1 MNKQKQRKGFTSKF
15 GFLMATVGSAV
26 GLGNLWSFPYR
37 VGEGGGAIFVFI
49 YIIMVCLVG
58 IIAMIGEF
66 VIGKRSQMNVI
77 DTYGGISKWFKWL
90 GYLGVIVPFLILC
103 YYQVIGGWSIKYMV
117 DYIGG
122 IGVASGAGNVSD
134 MFGTFTTSV
143 GMPVVFLFVFAFIV
157 AIVVLFGVNK
167 GIEKASKIL
176 MPALFV
182 CLIIVMIKSL
192 TLPNAVKGLEFL
204 FKPDFSKVNGAKI
217 GTTILSALGQVFF
230 SMSLGMGINVA
241 YGSYMKDNMN
251 IGKSAVL
258 IGVLDTVIAMLAG
271 MAIFPA
277 VFSFGL
283 EPSSG
288 PGLLFVVL
296 AEVFASMGPVA
307 GRIFGA
313 IFFMLVILAATT
325 SSIALLEVPV
335 QFIVERFHI
344 NRKLASMCVAG
355 IVFGIGAFIAMSFG
369 VKNLQVEGV
378 DLLTLFD
385 SVTNKLILPITSA
398 ATCLLIGYKV
408 KPKNLM
414 DDLEA
419 NTIHKVRIYKIW
431 GVLIRYVT
439 PIGILAV
446 LGIGLKEIIVGD
458 AGFKT
463 LGGKLTIIL
472 SAVVLIG
479 FCVLGNVIGN
489 LVEKNKLQ
497 NKLKN

>member
-1 MNKQKQRKGFTSKF
+1 MINKKQNKGFTSKF

-26 GLGNLWSFPYR
+26 GLGNLWSFPYK
-37 VGEGGGAIFVFI
+37 VGEGGGAAFVFI

-58 IIAMIGEF
+58 VVAMIGEF
-66 VIGKRSQMNVI
+66 VIGKRSRVNVI

-122 IGVASGAGNVSD
+122 IGVASGANNVGD

-143 GMPVVFLFVFAFIV
+143 GMPVVYLLVFALVVGI
-157 AIVVLFGVNK
+157 IVLFGVNK

-182 CLIIVMIKSL
+182 CLIVVVIKGL
-192 TLPNAVKGLEFL
+192 TLPNAAKGLEFL
-204 FKPDFSKVNGAKI
+204 FKPDFGKI
-217 GTTILSALGQVFF
+217 TGSTVLSALGQVFF

-241 YGSYMKDNMN
+241 YGSYMKDSMN
-251 IGKSAVL
+251 IGKSAVMV
-258 IGVLDTVIAMLAG
+258 GVLDTIMALLAG

-283 EPSSG
+283 TPTAG

-335 QFIVERFHI
+335 QFVVERFHI
-344 NRKLASMCVAG
+344 NRKLASLCIAG

-369 VKNLQVEGV
+369 VPSLQVEGV

-385 SVTNKLILPITSA
+385 SITNKLILPITA
-398 ATCLLIGYKV
+398 ASTCLLVGYKV
-408 KPKNLM
+408 KPKNLF
-414 DDLEA
+414 DDLQA
-419 NTIHKVRIYKIW
+419 DSKSKIIIYKIW
-431 GVLIRYVT
+431 GFLIRYVT
-439 PIGILAV
+439 PIGILCV
-446 LGIGLKEIIVGD
+446 LGIGINEVITGG
-458 AGFKT
+458 AGFET
-463 LGGKLTIIL
+463 LAGKLSIIL
-472 SAVVLIG
+472 SALMLVVLS
-479 FCVLGNVIGN
+479 VVAN
-489 LVEKNKLQ
+489 LIANYLDKKKLYD
-497 NKLKN
+497 

>member
-1 MNKQKQRKGFTSKF
+1 MSKQKSSKGFTSKF

-37 VGEGGGAIFVFI
+37 VGQGGGAAFVFI
-49 YIIMVCLVG
+49 YILMVCLVG
-58 IIAMIGEF
+58 VIAMIGEF
-66 VIGKRSQMNVI
+66 VIGKRSGVNVI
-77 DTYGGISKWFKWL
+77 DTYGGISKWAKWL
-90 GYLGVIVPFLILC
+90 GYLGVVVPFLILC

-122 IGVASGAGNVSD
+122 IGVASGSSHVGD

-143 GMPVVFLFVFAFIV
+143 GMPVLYLFIFAFVV
-157 AIVVLFGVNK
+157 AIIVLFGVNK

-182 CLIIVMIKSL
+182 CLIIVVIKSL
-192 TLPNAVKGLEFL
+192 TLPNASEGLLFL
-204 FKPDFSKVNGAKI
+204 FKPDFTKVNGS
-217 GTTILSALGQVFF
+217 TILSALGQVFF

-251 IGKSAVL
+251 IGKSSVMV
-258 IGVLDTVIAMLAG
+258 GVMDTVIAMLAG

-283 EPSSG
+283 EPTAG

-385 SVTNKLILPITSA
+385 SITNKIILPITA
-398 ATCLLIGYKV
+398 ASTCLLIGYKV
-408 KPKNLM
+408 KPNNLL
-414 DDLEA
+414 DDLGA
-419 NTIHKVRIYKIW
+419 DTKNKITIYKIW
-431 GVLIRYVT
+431 GFLIRYVT
-439 PIGILAV
+439 PVGILCV
-446 LGIGLKEIIVGD
+446 LGIGIYEVFSGQ
-458 AGFKT
+458 AGFT
-463 LGGKLTIIL
+463 TIGGKLTIVL
-472 SAVVLIG
+472 TAVFLVL
-479 FCVLGNVIGN
+479 FSVAANAVAN
-489 LVEKNKLQ
+489 YWDSK
-497 NKLKN
+497 KLKNKIK

>member
-1 MNKQKQRKGFTSKF
+1 
-15 GFLMATVGSAV
+15 MATVGSAV

-37 VGEGGGAIFVFI
+37 VGQGGGAAFVFI
-49 YIIMVCLVG
+49 YILMVCLVG
-58 IIAMIGEF
+58 VIAMIGEF
-66 VIGKRSQMNVI
+66 VIGKRSGVNVI
-77 DTYGGISKWFKWL
+77 DTYGGISKWAKWL
-90 GYLGVIVPFLILC
+90 GYLGVVVPFLILC

-122 IGVASGAGNVSD
+122 IGVASGSSHVGD

-143 GMPVVFLFVFAFIV
+143 GMPVLYLFIFAFVV
-157 AIVVLFGVNK
+157 AIIVLFGVNK

-182 CLIIVMIKSL
+182 CLIIVVIKSL
-192 TLPNAVKGLEFL
+192 TLPNASEGLLFL
-204 FKPDFSKVNGAKI
+204 FKPDFTKVNGS
-217 GTTILSALGQVFF
+217 TILSALGQVFF

-251 IGKSAVL
+251 IGKSSVL
-258 IGVLDTVIAMLAG
+258 VGVMDTVIAMLAG

-283 EPSSG
+283 EPTAG

-307 GRIFGA
+307 GRIFGT

-335 QFIVERFHI
+335 QFIVEKFHI

-385 SVTNKLILPITSA
+385 SITNKIILPITA
-398 ATCLLIGYKV
+398 ASTCLLIGYKV
-408 KPKNLM
+408 KPNNLL
-414 DDLEA
+414 DDLGA
-419 NTIHKVRIYKIW
+419 DTKNKITIYKIW
-431 GVLIRYVT
+431 GFLIRYVT
-439 PIGILAV
+439 PVGILCV
-446 LGIGLKEIIVGD
+446 LGIGIYEVFSGQ
-458 AGFKT
+458 AGFT
-463 LGGKLTIIL
+463 TIGGKLTIVL
-472 SAVVLIG
+472 TAVFLVL
-479 FCVLGNVIGN
+479 FSVAANAVAN
-489 LVEKNKLQ
+489 YWDSK
-497 NKLKN
+497 KLKNKIK

>member
-1 MNKQKQRKGFTSKF
+1 MSKQKSSKGFTSKF

-37 VGEGGGAIFVFI
+37 VGQGGGAAFVFI
-49 YIIMVCLVG
+49 YILMVCLVG
-58 IIAMIGEF
+58 VIAMIGEF
-66 VIGKRSQMNVI
+66 VIGKRSGVNVI
-77 DTYGGISKWFKWL
+77 DTYGGISKWAKWL
-90 GYLGVIVPFLILC
+90 GYLGVVVPFLILC

-122 IGVASGAGNVSD
+122 IGVASGSSHVGD

-143 GMPVVFLFVFAFIV
+143 GMPVLYLFIFAFVV
-157 AIVVLFGVNK
+157 AIIVLFGVNK

-182 CLIIVMIKSL
+182 CLIIVVIKSI
-192 TLPNAVKGLEFL
+192 TLPNASEGLLFL
-204 FKPDFSKVNGAKI
+204 FKPDFTKVNGS
-217 GTTILSALGQVFF
+217 TILSALGQVFF

-251 IGKSAVL
+251 IGKSSVL
-258 IGVLDTVIAMLAG
+258 VGVMDTVIAMLAG

-283 EPSSG
+283 EPTAG

-307 GRIFGA
+307 GRIFGT

-335 QFIVERFHI
+335 QFIVEKFHI

-385 SVTNKLILPITSA
+385 SITNKIILPITA
-398 ATCLLIGYKV
+398 ASTCLLIGYKV
-408 KPKNLM
+408 KPNNLL
-414 DDLEA
+414 DDLGA
-419 NTIHKVRIYKIW
+419 DTKNKITIYKIW
-431 GVLIRYVT
+431 GFLIRYVT
-439 PIGILAV
+439 PVGILCV
-446 LGIGLKEIIVGD
+446 LGIGIYEVFSGQ
-458 AGFKT
+458 AGFT
-463 LGGKLTIIL
+463 TIGGKLTIVL
-472 SAVVLIG
+472 TAVFLVL
-479 FCVLGNVIGN
+479 FSVAANAVAN
-489 LVEKNKLQ
+489 YWDSK
-497 NKLKN
+497 KLKNKIK

>member
-1 MNKQKQRKGFTSKF
+1 MSKQKSSKGFTSKF

-37 VGEGGGAIFVFI
+37 VGQGGGAAFVFI
-49 YIIMVCLVG
+49 YILMVCLVG
-58 IIAMIGEF
+58 VIAMIGEF
-66 VIGKRSQMNVI
+66 VIGKRSGVNVI
-77 DTYGGISKWFKWL
+77 DTYGGISKWAKWL
-90 GYLGVIVPFLILC
+90 GYLGVVVPFLILC

-122 IGVASGAGNVSD
+122 IGVASGTSHVGD

-143 GMPVVFLFVFAFIV
+143 GMPVLYLFIFAFVV
-157 AIVVLFGVNK
+157 AIIVLFGVNK

-182 CLIIVMIKSL
+182 CLIIVVIKSL
-192 TLPNAVKGLEFL
+192 TLPNASEGLLFL
-204 FKPDFSKVNGAKI
+204 FKPDFTKVNGS
-217 GTTILSALGQVFF
+217 TILSALGQVFF

-251 IGKSAVL
+251 IGKSSVL
-258 IGVLDTVIAMLAG
+258 VGVMDTVIAMLAG

-283 EPSSG
+283 EPTAG

-307 GRIFGA
+307 GRIFGT

-335 QFIVERFHI
+335 QFIVEKFHI

-385 SVTNKLILPITSA
+385 SITNKIILPITA
-398 ATCLLIGYKV
+398 ASTCLLIGYKV
-408 KPKNLM
+408 KPNNLL
-414 DDLEA
+414 DDLGA
-419 NTIHKVRIYKIW
+419 DTKNKITIYKIW
-431 GVLIRYVT
+431 GFLIRYVT
-439 PIGILAV
+439 PVGILCV
-446 LGIGLKEIIVGD
+446 LGIGIYEVFSGQ
-458 AGFKT
+458 AGFT
-463 LGGKLTIIL
+463 TIGGKLTIVL
-472 SAVVLIG
+472 TAVFLVL
-479 FCVLGNVIGN
+479 FSVAANAVAN
-489 LVEKNKLQ
+489 YWDSK
-497 NKLKN
+497 KLKNKIK

>member
-1 MNKQKQRKGFTSKF
+1 MDNQKHKKGFSSKF

-26 GLGNLWSFPYR
+26 GLGNLWSFPYKA
-37 VGEGGGAIFVFI
+37 GQGGGAAFVFI

-58 IIAMIGEF
+58 VIAMIGEF
-66 VIGKRSQMNVI
+66 AIGKRSGVNVI
-77 DTYGGISKWFKWL
+77 DTYGGISKHFKWL
-90 GYLGVIVPFLILC
+90 GYLGVVVPFLILC

-122 IGVASGAGNVSD
+122 IGVGANGATNVGGLFD
-134 MFGTFTTSV
+134 TFTTSV
-143 GMPVVFLFVFAFIV
+143 GMPVLYLFIFALIV
-157 AIVVLFGVNK
+157 GIIVLFGVNK

-182 CLIIVMIKSL
+182 CLIIVIIKSL
-192 TLPNAVKGLEFL
+192 TLPNAVAGLEFL
-204 FKPDFSKVNGAKI
+204 FKPDFSKVTGS
-217 GTTILSALGQVFF
+217 TVLSALGQVFF

-241 YGSYMKDNMN
+241 YGSYMKDSMN

-258 IGVLDTVIAMLAG
+258 VGVLDTVIALLAG

-283 EPSSG
+283 TPTAG

-307 GRIFGA
+307 GRIFGTV
-313 IFFMLVILAATT
+313 FFMLVILAATT

-344 NRKLASMCVAG
+344 NRKLASLCIAG
-355 IVFGIGAFIAMSFG
+355 IVFGIGSFIAMSFG

-385 SVTNKLILPITSA
+385 SITNKLILPITSA
-398 ATCLLIGYKV
+398 ATCLLIGFKLKPQTLFDELGADTKNKV
-408 KPKNLM
+408 
-414 DDLEA
+414 
-419 NTIHKVRIYKIW
+419 TIYKIW
-431 GVLIRYVT
+431 GFLIRYIS
-439 PIGILAV
+439 PLGILCV
-446 LGIGLKEIIVGD
+446 LGIGVNEIIVGD
-458 AGFKT
+458 AGFTT
-463 LGGKLTIIL
+463 LAGKLTVIL
-472 SAVVLIG
+472 SAVFLVG
-479 FCVLGNVIGN
+479 FCVAANFVANYMQSKKI
-489 LVEKNKLQ
+489 KARF
-497 NKLKN
+497 

>member
-1 MNKQKQRKGFTSKF
+1 MLEKQKRSKGFTSKF

-37 VGEGGGAIFVFI
+37 VGDGGGAAFVFI

-58 IIAMIGEF
+58 VIAMIGEF
-66 VIGKRSQMNVI
+66 VIGKRSGCNVI
-77 DTYGGISKWFKWL
+77 DTYGGISKYAKWL
-90 GYLGVIVPFLILC
+90 GYLGVVVPFLILC

-122 IGVASGAGNVSD
+122 VGVAGGSTGVGD
-134 MFGTFTTSV
+134 MFGQFTTSV
-143 GMPVVFLFVFAFIV
+143 GMPVLYLFLFAMIV
-157 AIVVLFGVNK
+157 AIIVLFGVNK

-182 CLIIVMIKSL
+182 CLLVVVIKGL
-192 TLPNAVKGLEFL
+192 TLPNAMLGLEFL
-204 FKPDFSKVNGAKI
+204 FKPDFSKVNGS
-217 GTTILSALGQVFF
+217 TILSALGQVFF

-241 YGSYMKDNMN
+241 YGSYMKNNMD
-251 IGKSAVL
+251 IGKSAVMV
-258 IGVLDTVIAMLAG
+258 GVMDTFIALLAG

-283 EPSSG
+283 EPTAG

-307 GRIFGA
+307 GRLFGA

-335 QFIVERFHI
+335 QFICERFHI
-344 NRKLASMCVAG
+344 NRKLASMCIAG

-369 VKNLQVEGV
+369 VPSLQVEGV

-385 SVTNKLILPITSA
+385 SVTNKLILPVTA
-398 ATCLLIGYKV
+398 ASTCLLVGYVV

-414 DDLEA
+414 DDLGA
-419 NTIHKVRIYKIW
+419 DTNARRVLFKIW
-431 GVLIRYVT
+431 GFLIRYVT
-439 PIGILAV
+439 PVGILCV
-446 LGIGLKEIIVGD
+446 LCIGVFEVFSGA
-458 AGFKT
+458 AGFQT
-463 LGGKLTIIL
+463 LAGKLTIVL
-472 SAVVLIG
+472 SAVFLVA
-479 FCVLGNVIGN
+479 FCIIANIVA
-489 LVEKNKLQ
+489 NKLDERKF
-497 NKLKN
+497 NTGK

>member
-1 MNKQKQRKGFTSKF
+1 MINKKHSKGFTSKF

-26 GLGNLWSFPYR
+26 GLGNLWSFPYK
-37 VGEGGGAIFVFI
+37 VGEGGGAAFVFI

-66 VIGKRSQMNVI
+66 VIGKRSQVNVI

-90 GYLGVIVPFLILC
+90 GYLGVLVPFMILC

-122 IGVASGAGNVSD
+122 IGVASGVQNVGG
-134 MFGTFTTSV
+134 MFDTFTTSV
-143 GMPVVFLFVFAFIV
+143 TMPVVYLLVFALIV
-157 AIVVLFGVNK
+157 GIIVLFGVNK

-182 CLIIVMIKSL
+182 CLIVVVIKGL
-192 TLPNAVKGLEFL
+192 TLPNAVAGLEFL
-204 FKPDFSKVNGAKI
+204 FKPDFTKVTGS
-217 GTTILSALGQVFF
+217 TVLSALGQVFF

-241 YGSYMKDNMN
+241 YGSYMKDSMN
-251 IGKSAVL
+251 IGKSAVMV
-258 IGVLDTVIAMLAG
+258 GVLDTVMALLAG

-283 EPSSG
+283 KPTAG

-307 GRIFGA
+307 GRIFGT

-335 QFIVERFHI
+335 QFVVERFHI
-344 NRKLASMCVAG
+344 NRKLASLCIAG
-355 IVFGIGAFIAMSFG
+355 IVFGIGSFIAMSFG
-369 VKNLQVEGV
+369 VPSLQVESV

-385 SVTNKLILPITSA
+385 SITNKLILPVTA
-398 ATCLLIGYKV
+398 ASTCLLVGYKV
-408 KPKNLM
+408 KPKNLF
-414 DDLEA
+414 DDLQA
-419 NTIHKVRIYKIW
+419 DTKNKLIIYNIW
-431 GVLIRYVT
+431 GFLIRYIT
-439 PIGILAV
+439 PVGILCV
-446 LGIGLKEIIVGD
+446 LGIGINEVITGA
-458 AGFKT
+458 AGFET
-463 LGGKLTIIL
+463 VAGKLTIIL
-472 SAVVLIG
+472 SALFMVIICVIANVLA
-479 FCVLGNVIGN
+479 NYM
-489 LVEKNKLQ
+489 ESKKLQ
-497 NKLKN
+497 IK

>member
-1 MNKQKQRKGFTSKF
+1 MIKQKQNKGFTSKF

-37 VGEGGGAIFVFI
+37 VGEGGGAAFVFI

-58 IIAMIGEF
+58 VIAMIGEF
-66 VIGKRSQMNVI
+66 VIGKRSGVNVI
-77 DTYGGISKWFKWL
+77 DTFGGISKWSKWL

-103 YYQVIGGWSIKYMV
+103 YYQAIGGWSIKYMI

-122 IGVASGAGNVSD
+122 IGVASGAGNVGG
-134 MFGTFTTSV
+134 MFGTFTQSV
-143 GMPVVFLFVFAFIV
+143 DMPVVYLFVFAFVV
-157 AIVVLFGVNK
+157 AIIVLFGVNK

-182 CLIIVMIKSL
+182 CLIIVVIKSL
-192 TLPNAVKGLEFL
+192 TLPNASEGLLFL
-204 FKPDFSKVNGAKI
+204 FKPDFSKVKGS
-217 GTTILSALGQVFF
+217 TILSALGQVFF

-241 YGSYMKDNMN
+241 YGSYMKDSMN
-251 IGKSAVL
+251 IGKSSVL
-258 IGVLDTVIAMLAG
+258 IGVMDTVIAMLAG

-283 EPSSG
+283 EPTAG

-296 AEVFASMGPVA
+296 AEVFASMGPIV

-313 IFFMLVILAATT
+313 IFFMLVILAAVT

-369 VKNLQVEGV
+369 VKAFQVEGV

-385 SVTNKLILPITSA
+385 SITNKIILPITA
-398 ATCLLIGYKV
+398 ASTCLLVGYKV

-414 DDLEA
+414 NDLGA
-419 NTIHKVRIYKIW
+419 DTKNKIIIYKIW
-431 GVLIRYVT
+431 GFLIRYVT
-439 PIGILAV
+439 PIGILCV
-446 LGIGLKEIIVGD
+446 LGIGIYEVFSGQ
-458 AGFKT
+458 AGFT
-463 LGGKLTIIL
+463 TIEGKLAIIL
-472 SAVVLIG
+472 SAIVLVVFSIIA
-479 FCVLGNVIGN
+479 NVIAN
-489 LVEKNKLQ
+489 YLYDKKQKNSLQ
-497 NKLKN
+497 L

>member
-1 MNKQKQRKGFTSKF
+1 
-15 GFLMATVGSAV
+15 
-26 GLGNLWSFPYR
+26 
-37 VGEGGGAIFVFI
+37 
-49 YIIMVCLVG
+49 MVCLVG
-58 IIAMIGEF
+58 VIAMIGEF
-66 VIGKRSQMNVI
+66 VIGKRSGVNVI
-77 DTYGGISKWFKWL
+77 DTYGGISKWAKWL
-90 GYLGVIVPFLILC
+90 GYLGVVVPFLILC

-122 IGVASGAGNVSD
+122 IGVASGSSHVGD

-143 GMPVVFLFVFAFIV
+143 GMPVLYLFIFAFVV
-157 AIVVLFGVNK
+157 AIIVLFGVNK

-182 CLIIVMIKSL
+182 CLIIVVIKSL
-192 TLPNAVKGLEFL
+192 TLPNASEGLLFL
-204 FKPDFSKVNGAKI
+204 FKPDFTKVNGS
-217 GTTILSALGQVFF
+217 TILSALGQVFF

-251 IGKSAVL
+251 IGKSSVL
-258 IGVLDTVIAMLAG
+258 VGVMDTVIAMLAG

-283 EPSSG
+283 EPTAG

-307 GRIFGA
+307 GRIFGT

-335 QFIVERFHI
+335 QFIVEKFHI

-385 SVTNKLILPITSA
+385 SITNKIILPITA
-398 ATCLLIGYKV
+398 ASTCLLIGYKV
-408 KPKNLM
+408 KPNNLL
-414 DDLEA
+414 DDLGA
-419 NTIHKVRIYKIW
+419 DTKNKITIYKIW
-431 GVLIRYVT
+431 GFLIRYVT
-439 PIGILAV
+439 PVGILCV
-446 LGIGLKEIIVGD
+446 LGIGIYEVFSGQ
-458 AGFKT
+458 AGFT
-463 LGGKLTIIL
+463 TIGGKLTIVL
-472 SAVVLIG
+472 TAVFLVL
-479 FCVLGNVIGN
+479 FSVAANAVAN
-489 LVEKNKLQ
+489 YWDSK
-497 NKLKN
+497 KLKNKIK

>member
-1 MNKQKQRKGFTSKF
+1 MINKKHSKGFTSKF

-26 GLGNLWSFPYR
+26 GLGNLWSFPYK
-37 VGEGGGAIFVFI
+37 VGEGGGAAFVFI

-66 VIGKRSQMNVI
+66 VIGKRSQVNVI

-90 GYLGVIVPFLILC
+90 GYLGVLVPFMILC

-122 IGVASGAGNVSD
+122 IGVASGAQNVGG
-134 MFGTFTTSV
+134 MFDTFTTSV
-143 GMPVVFLFVFAFIV
+143 TMPVVYLLVFALIV
-157 AIVVLFGVNK
+157 GIIVLFGVNK

-182 CLIIVMIKSL
+182 CLIVVVIKGL
-192 TLPNAVKGLEFL
+192 TLPNAVAGLEFL
-204 FKPDFSKVNGAKI
+204 FKPDFTKVTGS
-217 GTTILSALGQVFF
+217 TVLSALGQVFF

-241 YGSYMKDNMN
+241 YGSYMKDSMN
-251 IGKSAVL
+251 IGKSAVMV
-258 IGVLDTVIAMLAG
+258 GVLDTVMALLAG

-283 EPSSG
+283 KPTAG

-307 GRIFGA
+307 GRIFGT

-335 QFIVERFHI
+335 QFVVERFHI
-344 NRKLASMCVAG
+344 NRKLASLCIAG
-355 IVFGIGAFIAMSFG
+355 IVFGIGSFIAMSFG
-369 VKNLQVEGV
+369 VPSLQVESV

-385 SVTNKLILPITSA
+385 SITNKLILPVTA
-398 ATCLLIGYKV
+398 ASTCLLVGYKV
-408 KPKNLM
+408 KPKNLF
-414 DDLEA
+414 DDLQA
-419 NTIHKVRIYKIW
+419 DTKNKLIIYNIW
-431 GVLIRYVT
+431 GFLIRYIT
-439 PIGILAV
+439 PVGILCV
-446 LGIGLKEIIVGD
+446 LGIGINEVITGA
-458 AGFKT
+458 AGFET
-463 LGGKLTIIL
+463 VAGKLTIIL
-472 SAVVLIG
+472 SALFMVIICVIANVVA
-479 FCVLGNVIGN
+479 NYM
-489 LVEKNKLQ
+489 ESKKLQ
-497 NKLKN
+497 IK

>member
-1 MNKQKQRKGFTSKF
+1 MSKQKSSKGFTSKF

-37 VGEGGGAIFVFI
+37 VGQGGGAAFVFI
-49 YIIMVCLVG
+49 YILMVCLVG
-58 IIAMIGEF
+58 VIAMIGEF
-66 VIGKRSQMNVI
+66 VIGKRSGVNVI
-77 DTYGGISKWFKWL
+77 DTYGGISKWAKWL
-90 GYLGVIVPFLILC
+90 GYLGVVVPFLILC

-122 IGVASGAGNVSD
+122 IGVASGSSHVGD

-143 GMPVVFLFVFAFIV
+143 GMPVLYLFIFAFVV
-157 AIVVLFGVNK
+157 AIIVLFGVNK

-182 CLIIVMIKSL
+182 CLIIVVIKSL
-192 TLPNAVKGLEFL
+192 TLPNASEGLLFL
-204 FKPDFSKVNGAKI
+204 FKPDFTKVNGS
-217 GTTILSALGQVFF
+217 TILSALGQVFF

-251 IGKSAVL
+251 IGKSSVMV
-258 IGVLDTVIAMLAG
+258 GVMDTVIAMLAG

-283 EPSSG
+283 EPTAG

-307 GRIFGA
+307 GRIFGT

-385 SVTNKLILPITSA
+385 SITNKIILPITA
-398 ATCLLIGYKV
+398 ASTCLLIG
-408 KPKNLM
+408 
-414 DDLEA
+414 
-419 NTIHKVRIYKIW
+419 
-431 GVLIRYVT
+431 
-439 PIGILAV
+439 
-446 LGIGLKEIIVGD
+446 
-458 AGFKT
+458 
-463 LGGKLTIIL
+463 
-472 SAVVLIG
+472 
-479 FCVLGNVIGN
+479 
-489 LVEKNKLQ
+489 
-497 NKLKN
+497 

>member
-1 MNKQKQRKGFTSKF
+1 MSKQKSSKGFTSKF

-37 VGEGGGAIFVFI
+37 VGQGGGAAFVFI
-49 YIIMVCLVG
+49 YILMVCLVG
-58 IIAMIGEF
+58 VIAMIGEF
-66 VIGKRSQMNVI
+66 VIGKRSGVNVI
-77 DTYGGISKWFKWL
+77 DTYGGISKWAKWL
-90 GYLGVIVPFLILC
+90 GYLGVVVPFLILC

-122 IGVASGAGNVSD
+122 IGVASGSSHVGD

-143 GMPVVFLFVFAFIV
+143 GMPVLYLFIFAFVV
-157 AIVVLFGVNK
+157 AIIVLFGVNK

-182 CLIIVMIKSL
+182 CLIIVVIKSL
-192 TLPNAVKGLEFL
+192 TLPNASEGLLFL
-204 FKPDFSKVNGAKI
+204 FKPDFTKVNGS
-217 GTTILSALGQVFF
+217 TILSALGQVFF

-251 IGKSAVL
+251 IGKSSVMV
-258 IGVLDTVIAMLAG
+258 GVMDTVIAMLAG

-283 EPSSG
+283 EPTAG

-307 GRIFGA
+307 GRIFGT

-385 SVTNKLILPITSA
+385 SITNKIILPITA
-398 ATCLLIGYKV
+398 ASTCLLIGYKV
-408 KPKNLM
+408 KPNNLL
-414 DDLEA
+414 DDLGA
-419 NTIHKVRIYKIW
+419 DTKNKITIYKIW
-431 GVLIRYVT
+431 GFLIRYVT
-439 PIGILAV
+439 PVGILCV
-446 LGIGLKEIIVGD
+446 LGIGIYEVFSGQ
-458 AGFKT
+458 AGFT
-463 LGGKLTIIL
+463 TIGGKLTIVL
-472 SAVVLIG
+472 TAVFLVL
-479 FCVLGNVIGN
+479 FSVAANAVAN
-489 LVEKNKLQ
+489 YWDSK
-497 NKLKN
+497 KLKNKIK

>member
-1 MNKQKQRKGFTSKF
+1 MSKQKSSKGFTSKF

-37 VGEGGGAIFVFI
+37 VGQGGGAAFVFI
-49 YIIMVCLVG
+49 YILMVCLVG
-58 IIAMIGEF
+58 VIAMIGEF
-66 VIGKRSQMNVI
+66 VIGKRSGVNVI
-77 DTYGGISKWFKWL
+77 DTYGGISKWAKWL
-90 GYLGVIVPFLILC
+90 GYLGVVVPFLILC

-122 IGVASGAGNVSD
+122 IGVASGSSHVGD

-143 GMPVVFLFVFAFIV
+143 DMPVLYLFIFAFVV
-157 AIVVLFGVNK
+157 AIIVLFGVNK

-182 CLIIVMIKSL
+182 CLIIVVIKSL
-192 TLPNAVKGLEFL
+192 TLPNASEGLLFL
-204 FKPDFSKVNGAKI
+204 FKPDFTKVNGS
-217 GTTILSALGQVFF
+217 TILSALGQVFF

-251 IGKSAVL
+251 IGKSSVMVG
-258 IGVLDTVIAMLAG
+258 IMDTVIAMLAG

-283 EPSSG
+283 EPTAG

-307 GRIFGA
+307 GRIFGT

-335 QFIVERFHI
+335 QFIVEKFHI

-385 SVTNKLILPITSA
+385 SITNKIILPITA
-398 ATCLLIGYKV
+398 ASTCLLIGYKV
-408 KPKNLM
+408 KPNNLL
-414 DDLEA
+414 DDLGA
-419 NTIHKVRIYKIW
+419 DTKNKITIYKIW
-431 GVLIRYVT
+431 GFLIRYVT
-439 PIGILAV
+439 PVGILCV
-446 LGIGLKEIIVGD
+446 LGIGIYEVFSGQ
-458 AGFKT
+458 AGFT
-463 LGGKLTIIL
+463 TIGGKLTIVL
-472 SAVVLIG
+472 TAVFLVL
-479 FCVLGNVIGN
+479 FSVAANAVAN
-489 LVEKNKLQ
+489 YWDSK
-497 NKLKN
+497 KLKNKIK

>member
-1 MNKQKQRKGFTSKF
+1 MNKQKSNKGFTSKF

-37 VGEGGGAIFVFI
+37 VGQGGGAAFVFI

-58 IIAMIGEF
+58 VIAMIGEF
-66 VIGKRSQMNVI
+66 VIGKRSGVNVI
-77 DTYGGISKWFKWL
+77 DTFGGISKWAKWL

-122 IGVASGAGNVSD
+122 IGVASGANHVGD
-134 MFGTFTTSV
+134 MFGTFTQSV
-143 GMPVVFLFVFAFIV
+143 GMPVLYLFIFAFVV
-157 AIVVLFGVNK
+157 AIIVLFGVNK

-182 CLIIVMIKSL
+182 CLIIVVIKSL
-192 TLPNAVKGLEFL
+192 TLPNASKGLEFL
-204 FKPDFSKVNGAKI
+204 FKPDFTKVNGS
-217 GTTILSALGQVFF
+217 TILSALGQVFF

-251 IGKSAVL
+251 IGKSSVMVG
-258 IGVLDTVIAMLAG
+258 IMDTIIAMLAG

-283 EPSSG
+283 EPTAG

-296 AEVFASMGPVA
+296 AEVFASMRPIA

-335 QFIVERFHI
+335 QFIVEKFHI

-355 IVFGIGAFIAMSFG
+355 IVFGIGSFIAMSFG

-385 SVTNKLILPITSA
+385 SVTNKIILPITA
-398 ATCLLIGYKV
+398 ATTCLLVGFKV

-414 DDLEA
+414 DDLGA
-419 NTIHKVRIYKIW
+419 DTKNKITIYKIW
-431 GVLIRYVT
+431 GFLIRYIT
-439 PIGILAV
+439 PIGILCV
-446 LGIGLKEIIVGD
+446 LGIGVYEVISGQ
-458 AGFKT
+458 AGFT
-463 LGGKLTIIL
+463 TVSGKLAIIL
-472 SAVVLIG
+472 SAVLLVLFSIIA
-479 FCVLGNVIGN
+479 NVIVN
-489 LVEKNKLQ
+489 YVENKKRF
-497 NKLKN
+497 KLN

>member
-1 MNKQKQRKGFTSKF
+1 MSKQKSSKGFTSKF

-37 VGEGGGAIFVFI
+37 VGQGGGAAFVFI
-49 YIIMVCLVG
+49 YILMVCLVG
-58 IIAMIGEF
+58 VIAMIGEF
-66 VIGKRSQMNVI
+66 VIGKRSGVNVI
-77 DTYGGISKWFKWL
+77 DTYGGISKWAKWL
-90 GYLGVIVPFLILC
+90 GYLGVVVPFLILC

-122 IGVASGAGNVSD
+122 IGVASGSSHVGD

-143 GMPVVFLFVFAFIV
+143 GMPVLYLFIFAFVV
-157 AIVVLFGVNK
+157 AIIVLFGVNK

-182 CLIIVMIKSL
+182 CLIIVVIKSL
-192 TLPNAVKGLEFL
+192 TLPNASEGLLFL
-204 FKPDFSKVNGAKI
+204 FKPDFTKVNGS
-217 GTTILSALGQVFF
+217 TILSALGHVFF

-251 IGKSAVL
+251 IGKSSVL
-258 IGVLDTVIAMLAG
+258 VGVMDTVIAMLAG

-283 EPSSG
+283 EPTAG

-307 GRIFGA
+307 GRIFGT

-335 QFIVERFHI
+335 QFIVEKFHI

-385 SVTNKLILPITSA
+385 SITNKIILPITA
-398 ATCLLIGYKV
+398 ASTCLLIGYKV
-408 KPKNLM
+408 KPNNLL
-414 DDLEA
+414 DDLGA
-419 NTIHKVRIYKIW
+419 DTKNKITIYKIW
-431 GVLIRYVT
+431 GFLIRYVT
-439 PIGILAV
+439 PVGILCV
-446 LGIGLKEIIVGD
+446 LGIGIYEVFSGQ
-458 AGFKT
+458 AGFT
-463 LGGKLTIIL
+463 TIGGKLTIVL
-472 SAVVLIG
+472 TAVFLVL
-479 FCVLGNVIGN
+479 FSVAANAVAN
-489 LVEKNKLQ
+489 YWDSK
-497 NKLKN
+497 KLKNKIK

>member
-1 MNKQKQRKGFTSKF
+1 MSKQKSSKGFTSKF

-37 VGEGGGAIFVFI
+37 VGQGGGAAFVFI
-49 YIIMVCLVG
+49 YILMVCLVG
-58 IIAMIGEF
+58 VIAMIGEF
-66 VIGKRSQMNVI
+66 VIGKRSGVNVI
-77 DTYGGISKWFKWL
+77 DTYGGISKWAKWL
-90 GYLGVIVPFLILC
+90 GYLGVVVPFLILC

-122 IGVASGAGNVSD
+122 MGVASGSSHVGD

-143 GMPVVFLFVFAFIV
+143 GMPVLYLFIFAFVV
-157 AIVVLFGVNK
+157 AIIVLFGVNK

-182 CLIIVMIKSL
+182 CLIIVVIKSL
-192 TLPNAVKGLEFL
+192 TLPNASEGLLFL
-204 FKPDFSKVNGAKI
+204 FKPDFTKVNGS
-217 GTTILSALGQVFF
+217 TILSALGQVFF

-251 IGKSAVL
+251 IGKSSVL
-258 IGVLDTVIAMLAG
+258 VGVMDTVIAMLAG

-283 EPSSG
+283 EPTAG

-307 GRIFGA
+307 GRIFGT

-335 QFIVERFHI
+335 QFIVEKFHI

-385 SVTNKLILPITSA
+385 SITNKIILPITA
-398 ATCLLIGYKV
+398 ASTCLLIGYKV
-408 KPKNLM
+408 KPNNLL
-414 DDLEA
+414 DDLGA
-419 NTIHKVRIYKIW
+419 DTKNKITIYKIW
-431 GVLIRYVT
+431 GFLIRYVT
-439 PIGILAV
+439 PVGILCV
-446 LGIGLKEIIVGD
+446 LGIGIYEVFSGQ
-458 AGFKT
+458 AGFT
-463 LGGKLTIIL
+463 TIGGKLTIVL
-472 SAVVLIG
+472 TAVFLVL
-479 FCVLGNVIGN
+479 FSVAANAVAN
-489 LVEKNKLQ
+489 YWDSK
-497 NKLKN
+497 KLKNKIK

>member
-1 MNKQKQRKGFTSKF
+1 MSKQKSSKGFTSKF

-37 VGEGGGAIFVFI
+37 VGQGGGAAFVFI
-49 YIIMVCLVG
+49 YILMVCLVG
-58 IIAMIGEF
+58 VIAMIGEF
-66 VIGKRSQMNVI
+66 VIGKRSGVNVI
-77 DTYGGISKWFKWL
+77 DTYGGISKWAKWL
-90 GYLGVIVPFLILC
+90 GYLGVVVPFLILC

-122 IGVASGAGNVSD
+122 IGVASGSSHVGD

-143 GMPVVFLFVFAFIV
+143 GMPVLYLFIFAFVV
-157 AIVVLFGVNK
+157 AIIVLFGVNK

-182 CLIIVMIKSL
+182 CLIIVVIKSL
-192 TLPNAVKGLEFL
+192 TLPNASEGLLFL
-204 FKPDFSKVNGAKI
+204 FKPDFTKVNGS
-217 GTTILSALGQVFF
+217 TILSALGQVFF

-251 IGKSAVL
+251 IGKSSVL
-258 IGVLDTVIAMLAG
+258 VGVMDTVIAMLAG

-283 EPSSG
+283 EPTAG

-307 GRIFGA
+307 GRIFGT

-335 QFIVERFHI
+335 QFIVEKFHI

-385 SVTNKLILPITSA
+385 SITNKIILPITA
-398 ATCLLIGYKV
+398 ASTCLLIGYKV
-408 KPKNLM
+408 KPNNLL
-414 DDLEA
+414 DDLGA
-419 NTIHKVRIYKIW
+419 DTKNKIAIYKVW
-431 GVLIRYVT
+431 GFLIRYVT
-439 PIGILAV
+439 PVGILCV
-446 LGIGLKEIIVGD
+446 LGIGIYEVFSGQ
-458 AGFKT
+458 AGFT
-463 LGGKLTIIL
+463 TIGGKLTIVL
-472 SAVVLIG
+472 TAVFLVL
-479 FCVLGNVIGN
+479 FSVAANAVAN
-489 LVEKNKLQ
+489 YWDSK
-497 NKLKN
+497 KLKNKIK

>member
-1 MNKQKQRKGFTSKF
+1 MSKQKSSKGFTSKF

-37 VGEGGGAIFVFI
+37 VGQGGGAAFVFI
-49 YIIMVCLVG
+49 YILMVCLVG
-58 IIAMIGEF
+58 VIAMIGEF
-66 VIGKRSQMNVI
+66 VIGKRSGVNVI
-77 DTYGGISKWFKWL
+77 DTYGGISKWAKWL
-90 GYLGVIVPFLILC
+90 GYLGVVVPFLILC

-122 IGVASGAGNVSD
+122 IGVASGSSHVGD

-143 GMPVVFLFVFAFIV
+143 GMPVLYLFIFAFVV
-157 AIVVLFGVNK
+157 AIIVLFGVNK

-182 CLIIVMIKSL
+182 CLIIVVIKSL
-192 TLPNAVKGLEFL
+192 TLPNASEGLLFL
-204 FKPDFSKVNGAKI
+204 FKPDFTKVNGS
-217 GTTILSALGQVFF
+217 TILSALGQVFF

-251 IGKSAVL
+251 IGKSSVL
-258 IGVLDTVIAMLAG
+258 VGVMDTVIAMLAG

-283 EPSSG
+283 EPTAG

-307 GRIFGA
+307 GRIFGT

-335 QFIVERFHI
+335 QFIVEKFHI

-385 SVTNKLILPITSA
+385 SITNKIILPITA
-398 ATCLLIGYKV
+398 ASTCLLIGYKV
-408 KPKNLM
+408 KPNNLL
-414 DDLEA
+414 DDLGA
-419 NTIHKVRIYKIW
+419 DTKNKITIYKIW
-431 GVLIRYVT
+431 GFLIRYVT
-439 PIGILAV
+439 PVGILCV
-446 LGIGLKEIIVGD
+446 LGIGIYEVFSGQ
-458 AGFKT
+458 AGFT
-463 LGGKLTIIL
+463 TIGGKLTIVL
-472 SAVVLIG
+472 TAVFLVL
-479 FCVLGNVIGN
+479 FSVAANAVAN
-489 LVEKNKLQ
+489 YWDSK
-497 NKLKN
+497 KLKNKIK

>member
-1 MNKQKQRKGFTSKF
+1 LSKQKSSKGFTSKF

-37 VGEGGGAIFVFI
+37 VGQGGGAAFVFI
-49 YIIMVCLVG
+49 YILMVCLVG
-58 IIAMIGEF
+58 VIAMIGEF
-66 VIGKRSQMNVI
+66 VIGKRSGVNVI
-77 DTYGGISKWFKWL
+77 DTYGGISKWAKWL
-90 GYLGVIVPFLILC
+90 GYLGVVVPFLILC

-122 IGVASGAGNVSD
+122 IGVASGSSHVGD

-143 GMPVVFLFVFAFIV
+143 GMPVLYLFIFAFVV
-157 AIVVLFGVNK
+157 AIIVLFGVNK

-182 CLIIVMIKSL
+182 CLIIVVIKSL
-192 TLPNAVKGLEFL
+192 TLPNASEGLLFL
-204 FKPDFSKVNGAKI
+204 FKPDFTKVNGS
-217 GTTILSALGQVFF
+217 TILSALGQVFF

-251 IGKSAVL
+251 IGKSSVL
-258 IGVLDTVIAMLAG
+258 VGVMDTVIAMLAG

-283 EPSSG
+283 EPTAG

-307 GRIFGA
+307 GRIFGT

-335 QFIVERFHI
+335 QFIVEKFHI

-385 SVTNKLILPITSA
+385 SITNKIILPITA
-398 ATCLLIGYKV
+398 ASTCLLIGYKV
-408 KPKNLM
+408 KPNNLL
-414 DDLEA
+414 DDLGA
-419 NTIHKVRIYKIW
+419 DTKNKITIYKIW
-431 GVLIRYVT
+431 GFLIRYVT
-439 PIGILAV
+439 PVGILCV
-446 LGIGLKEIIVGD
+446 LGIGIYEVFSGQ
-458 AGFKT
+458 AGFT
-463 LGGKLTIIL
+463 TIGGKLTIVL
-472 SAVVLIG
+472 TAVFLVL
-479 FCVLGNVIGN
+479 FSVAANAVAN
-489 LVEKNKLQ
+489 YWDSK
-497 NKLKN
+497 KLKNKIK

>member
-1 MNKQKQRKGFTSKF
+1 MSKKKSSKGFTSKF

-37 VGEGGGAIFVFI
+37 VGQGGGAAFVFI
-49 YIIMVCLVG
+49 YILMVCLVG
-58 IIAMIGEF
+58 VIAMIGEF
-66 VIGKRSQMNVI
+66 VIGKRSGVNVI
-77 DTYGGISKWFKWL
+77 DTYGGISKWAKWL
-90 GYLGVIVPFLILC
+90 GYLGVVVPFLILC

-122 IGVASGAGNVSD
+122 IGVASGSSHVGD

-143 GMPVVFLFVFAFIV
+143 GMPVLYLFIFAFVV
-157 AIVVLFGVNK
+157 AIIVLFGVNK

-182 CLIIVMIKSL
+182 CLIIVVIKSL
-192 TLPNAVKGLEFL
+192 TLPNASEGLLFL
-204 FKPDFSKVNGAKI
+204 FKPDFTKVNGS
-217 GTTILSALGQVFF
+217 TILSALGQVFF

-251 IGKSAVL
+251 IGKSSVL
-258 IGVLDTVIAMLAG
+258 VGVMDTVIAMLAG

-283 EPSSG
+283 EPTAG

-307 GRIFGA
+307 GRIFGT

-335 QFIVERFHI
+335 QFIVEKFHI

-385 SVTNKLILPITSA
+385 SITNKIILPITA
-398 ATCLLIGYKV
+398 ASTCLLIGYKV
-408 KPKNLM
+408 KPNNLL
-414 DDLEA
+414 DDLGA
-419 NTIHKVRIYKIW
+419 DTKNKITIYKIW
-431 GVLIRYVT
+431 GFLIRYVT
-439 PIGILAV
+439 PVGILCV
-446 LGIGLKEIIVGD
+446 LGIGIYEVFSGQ
-458 AGFKT
+458 AGFT
-463 LGGKLTIIL
+463 TIGGKLTIVL
-472 SAVVLIG
+472 TAVFLVL
-479 FCVLGNVIGN
+479 FSVAANAVAN
-489 LVEKNKLQ
+489 YWDSK
-497 NKLKN
+497 KLKNKIK

>member
-1 MNKQKQRKGFTSKF
+1 MDNHKQRKGFSSKF

-26 GLGNLWSFPYR
+26 GLGNLWSFPYK
-37 VGEGGGAIFVFI
+37 VGQGGGAAFVFI

-58 IIAMIGEF
+58 VIAMIGEF
-66 VIGKRSQMNVI
+66 VIGKRSQVNVI
-77 DTYGGISKWFKWL
+77 DTYGGISKWAKWL
-90 GYLGVIVPFLILC
+90 GYLGVLVPFLILC

-122 IGVASGAGNVSD
+122 IGVGASGAANVGG
-134 MFGTFTTSV
+134 MFTDFTESV
-143 GMPVVFLFVFAFIV
+143 GMPVVYLFVFSLIV
-157 AIVVLFGVNK
+157 GIIVLFGVNK

-182 CLIIVMIKSL
+182 CLIIVIIKSL

-204 FKPDFSKVNGAKI
+204 FKPDFTKVTGS
-217 GTTILSALGQVFF
+217 TILSALGQVFF

-241 YGSYMKDNMN
+241 YGSYMKNNMR

-258 IGVLDTVIAMLAG
+258 VGVLDTVIALLAG

-283 EPSSG
+283 TPTAG

-313 IFFMLVILAATT
+313 VFFMLVILAATT

-344 NRKLASMCVAG
+344 NRKLASLCTAG
-355 IVFGIGAFIAMSFG
+355 VVFGIGAFIAMSFG
-369 VKNLQVEGV
+369 VASFQVEGV

-385 SVTNKLILPITSA
+385 SITNKLILPITSA
-398 ATCLLIGYKV
+398 ATCLFIGYKI
-408 KPKNLM
+408 KPKNLF
-414 DDLEA
+414 DDLGVEGKRQRVLY
-419 NTIHKVRIYKIW
+419 NIW
-431 GVLIRYVT
+431 GFLIRYIT
-439 PIGILAV
+439 PIGILCV
-446 LGIGLKEIIVGD
+446 LGIGVFEVFSGE

-463 LGGKLTIIL
+463 LAGKLTIIL
-472 SAVVLIG
+472 SAVFMVG
-479 FCVLGNVIGN
+479 FCFAAN
-489 LVEKNKLQ
+489 LVANRLQ
-497 NKLKN
+497 DKKLKKFD